1 MATLL
6 FEEITAAGND
16 RTIRIPRIDGNG
28 RYAYFKG
35 ITPELQ

>member
-1 MATLL
+1 LL
-6 FEEITAAGND
+6 FDEITAAGND
-16 RTIRIPRIDGNG
+16 RTIRIPRIDENG